1 MHDRPPVPAAVL
13 VPLFRAA
20 DGGVRVVL
28 VRRGEGGLHGGQIA
42 FPGGRREPAD
52 RDALETALR
61 ESEEE
66 IGLPRAAVEVLAA
79 LPAFE
84 TRTTG
89 FRIEPFLA
97 RVRPPARWTPAPGEI
112 AEVLEVPIA
121 DLAAPGARGTALERF
136 AGWPEPM
143 RIDYYR
149 IGPHRLWGATFRILE
164 PLLPRLIAEEWAI

>member
-1 MHDRPPVPAAVL
+1 VL
-13 VPLFRAA
+13 VPVFRGP

-28 VRRGEGGLHGGQIA
+28 VRRGEGGIHGGQIA
-42 FPGGRREPAD
+42 FPGGRREPRD
-52 RDALETALR
+52 RDALDTALR

-79 LPAFE
+79 LPPFE

-112 AEVLEVPIA
+112 AEVLEVPLA
-121 DLAAPGARGTALERF
+121 HLAAPGTRGSALERF
-136 AGWPEPM
+136 ADWPHPM
-143 RIDYYR
+143 RIEFFR
-149 IGPHRLWGATFRILE
+149 IGPHRLWGATFRILD
-164 PLLPRLIAEEWAI
+164 PLVPRLLAEEWTV